1 MSKNDAMSVAA
12 SLASTDSP
20 KGNHS
25 LADQLSHAVP
35 VYDADE
41 NVRDE
46 QFSKLLSSARAGN
59 TESLGL
65 LLQWYANY
73 LTILARTQLDRR
85 LRRRLNPS
93 DVVQE
98 AMMAA
103 HKDFAAFRG
112 NSQGELLGW
121 LRTILVHTLHRCF
134 SSNIKVGK
142 RDVRRE
148 TSLEEVSGQLER
160 SAINLASIL
169 PANGPSPS
177 ASIQARER
185 DLELANQLSRLKP
198 EYRDVILYRVL
209 QGLSFDEIAERMDRS
224 CGAVRMLWLRALDA
238 FKTAT
243 E

>member
-1 MSKNDAMSVAA
+1 MSKNDAMSATSSFVVPGLTNVQDQMAIDRPQPAA
-12 SLASTDSP
+12 EQD
-20 KGNHS
+20 
-25 LADQLSHAVP
+25 ADQL
-35 VYDADE
+35 
-41 NVRDE
+41 VRDE
-46 QFSKLLSSARAGN
+46 QFVQLLVSARAGD
-59 TESLGL
+59 TESLGQ

-98 AMMAA
+98 AMLAA

-134 SSNIKVGK
+134 SANIKVGK
-142 RDVRRE
+142 RDIRRE
-148 TSLEEVSGQLER
+148 MSLEEMSGQLER

-209 QGLSFDEIAERMDRS
+209 QGLSFEEIAQRMDRS

>member
-1 MSKNDAMSVAA
+1 M
-12 SLASTDSP
+12 L
-20 KGNHS
+20 
-25 LADQLSHAVP
+25 
-35 VYDADE
+35 
-41 NVRDE
+41 
-46 QFSKLLSSARAGN
+46 
-59 TESLGL
+59 
-65 LLQWYANY
+65 
-73 LTILARTQLDRR
+73 
-85 LRRRLNPS
+85 
-93 DVVQE
+93 
-98 AMMAA
+98 AA

-134 SSNIKVGK
+134 SANIKVGK

-148 TSLEEVSGQLER
+148 MSLEEVSGQLER

-177 ASIQARER
+177 ASMQARER

-198 EYRDVILYRVL
+198 EYRDVIILRVL